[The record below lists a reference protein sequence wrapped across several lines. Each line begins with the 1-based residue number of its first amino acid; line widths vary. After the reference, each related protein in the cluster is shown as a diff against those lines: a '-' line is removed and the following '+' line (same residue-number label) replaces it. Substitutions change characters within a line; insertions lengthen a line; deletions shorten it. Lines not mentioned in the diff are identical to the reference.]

1 MSATPDVRTIELDL
15 LLEAIYRRYGY
26 DFRHYARASIRR
38 RLEHARLRE
47 GLDSLAKVQHRLL
60 HDVAFFE
67 RLLADLSVNVT
78 EMFRDPPFYQALRTT
93 VVPLLR
99 DLDHLKIWHAGC
111 ATGEEVYSMAIL
123 LLEEG
128 LYDRCRIYATDMNE
142 TVLSRARAGI
152 FPLSRLR
159 DYTAN
164 YQRAGGQESFSDYYT
179 AQYDNAV
186 MHRALRENILFSDHN
201 LAIDGVFGEMHL
213 IMCRNVL
220 IYFDRALQNRVLG
233 LFADSLPGGGFLCLG
248 LKESLRFSAHSAAFD
263 DLVREQRIYRR
274 R

>member
-1 MSATPDVRTIELDL
+1 MSAFQDTKTIELDL
-15 LLEAIYRRYGY
+15 LLEAIYRRYGF

-47 GLDSLAKVQHRLL
+47 GLQNLAQLQHGLL
-60 HDVAFFE
+60 HDDAFFE
-67 RLLADLSVNVT
+67 RLLGDLSVNVT

-99 DLDHLKIWHAGC
+99 QQDHLKIWHAGC
-111 ATGEEVYSMAIL
+111 STGEEVYSMAIL
-123 LLEEG
+123 LMEEG
-128 LYDRCRIYATDMNE
+128 LYDRSLLYATDMNE
-142 TVLSRARAGI
+142 TVLSRAREGI
-152 FPLSRLR
+152 FPINRLR
-159 DYTAN
+159 EYTVN

-179 AQYDNAV
+179 AQYEHAV
-186 MHRALRENILFSDHN
+186 MHRNLRRNVLFSDHN
-201 LAIDGVFGEMHL
+201 LAVDGVFGEMHL
-213 IMCRNVL
+213 IICRNVL

-233 LFADSLPGGGFLCLG
+233 LFADSLSSGGLLCLG
-248 LKESLRFSAHSAAFD
+248 VKESLRFSSHSAAFE